1 MIFSVYAYY
10 CGTGEAVET
19 AMANPNPNPILS
31 PFPSSNPNQV
41 KTAMITLT

>member
-19 AMANPNPNPILS
+19 AMGFVMGIAEYNNFLRDCAPG
-31 PFPSSNPNQV
+31 V
-41 KTAMITLT
+41 G